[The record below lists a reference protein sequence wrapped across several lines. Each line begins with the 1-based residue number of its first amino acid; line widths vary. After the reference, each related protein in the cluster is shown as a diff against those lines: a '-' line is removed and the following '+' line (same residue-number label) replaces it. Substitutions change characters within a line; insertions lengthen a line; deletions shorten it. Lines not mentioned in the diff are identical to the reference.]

1 MTERHHALD
10 GCLNLRDVGGYL
22 TAEGRQ
28 VRWGCLYRSGE
39 LCSLT
44 DADLDAVGRLGVR
57 VVVDLRNRWERVARP
72 GRLPPGVELVERPS
86 PPTGRARGRTLE
98 EQIVTGDLPVKDD
111 ETSRPCTS
119 GCSTAWLRRS
129 AWSSSW
135 PSTPV
140 ERPVLFHCVA
150 GKDRAGPVA
159 AVLLGAPRR
168 PEATIVED
176 YELTTTHY
184 ASRRLA
190 ALAPLLATYG
200 VAETSVRHLV
210 EARRPALEGALR
222 HLHRQWGGYDGYL
235 TAAGAR
241 PGLPAR
247 LRAALTTAATAEPAG

>member
-111 ETSRPCTS
+111 EYLTTMYVGLLDRLAPEVRLVLELAVDARRATGSVP
-119 GCSTAWLRRS
+119 LRGRQGPRGPRRRRAAGGPS
-129 AWSSSW
+129 AS
-135 PSTPV
+135 
-140 ERPVLFHCVA
+140 
-150 GKDRAGPVA
+150 
-159 AVLLGAPRR
+159 PRR
-168 PEATIVED
+168 PSSR
-176 YELTTTHY
+176 TT
-184 ASRRLA
+184 S
-190 ALAPLLATYG
+190 
-200 VAETSVRHLV
+200 
-210 EARRPALEGALR
+210 
-222 HLHRQWGGYDGYL
+222 
-235 TAAGAR
+235 
-241 PGLPAR
+241 
-247 LRAALTTAATAEPAG
+247 